1 MRESWNST
9 DAYQEKETIRRGTP
23 DDADDFAALMS
34 LSAPT
39 LLPAVYGPNVRA
51 LLRSLFRHKGNLYS
65 FEHSR
70 FAVVEGR
77 PAGLLLSYDSKM
89 ERREEFWTGVLLARY
104 LNVRLLSQVSAIM
117 STQSAL
123 GHMEEG
129 YYASNLAVFP
139 EHQGR
144 GLGTNL
150 LAEAEAEARQLG
162 CGRAVLDVEE
172 ENENARRLYER
183 LGYSAYGQ
191 PKTIA
196 AGGKTHRLLRMHK
209 PISMCA
215 ETAA

>member
-1 MRESWNST
+1 MVSWKST
-9 DAYQEKETIRRGTP
+9 AAHQEKATIRRATP
-23 DDADDFAALMS
+23 DDADDFVALMS

-39 LLPAVYGPNVRA
+39 LLPAVYGPNVSA
-51 LLRSLFRHKGNLYS
+51 LLRSLFRHRGNLYS

-77 PAGLLLSYDSKM
+77 TAGLLLSYDSKT
-89 ERREEFWTGVLLARY
+89 EKREELWTGVLLARY
-104 LNVRLLSQVSAIM
+104 LNVRLLPQVSAIM

-123 GHMEEG
+123 GHREEG
-129 YYASNLAVFP
+129 YYTSNLAVYP
-139 EHQGR
+139 EHQGH
-144 GLGTNL
+144 GVGTDL
-150 LAEAEAEARQLG
+150 LTEAEAEARELG